1 MTTNKETVG
10 RSILASLISTL
21 GPVSFGYCLAYSS
34 SALVDLSNDQTD
46 PAIRLSDSQ
55 GSWFSSLV
63 TVGAMI
69 GSCIGGWLI
78 DKFGRKGSILMSA
91 VPFELGWLLISFAK
105 NHAMLYAGRIITGLA
120 CGVVSLAVPVY
131 IAEIAPARLRGALGA
146 SNQLA
151 ITFGLLLSFVL
162 GVVCHWKWLAL
173 IGAILPVLLVILM
186 FNMPETPR
194 WSLGKNRR
202 TETLNALL
210 WLRGPEVDIVEE
222 LTAIESS
229 PEQQEKPSLREW
241 LSPEL
246 AKPLILSIGLMFFQQ
261 FTGMNA
267 VIFNAASIFSAAGF
281 KNGKLVGITIGLF
294 QFLGTCLACLI
305 IERTGRRILLLISSI
320 TLAVSQFGLG
330 LYFEIYIPPH
340 DESQSSDALS
350 SIIHSVE
357 ASKISWL
364 SVFCLIFFNLGH
376 ALAWGPIPWL
386 VMSEMFPLRA
396 RGPAGSISV
405 LSNWLAAFIVT
416 LTFNSLQSSLTV
428 PGAYWFYAG
437 WLLLGFVFVYL
448 LMPETKGK
456 TLEEIEALFDK
467 NKRSY
472 QPIE

>member
-1 MTTNKETVG
+1 MRGRQAKPEEIFFKQKQTRVAFVRKHSNLVFLWHKGRNFRAVTGNCKLAASTNFIRGISAGKVNSFRLNFVSVSDKRGSVINDYET
-10 RSILASLISTL
+10 S
-21 GPVSFGYCLAYSS
+21 
-34 SALVDLSNDQTD
+34 
-46 PAIRLSDSQ
+46 PAAKSEEKRMFSQ
-55 GSWFSSLV
+55 
-63 TVGAMI
+63 AMI
-69 GSCIGGWLI
+69 
-78 DKFGRKGSILMSA
+78 
-91 VPFELGWLLISFAK
+91 ISSQ
-105 NHAMLYAGRIITGLA
+105 NYN
-120 CGVVSLAVPVY
+120 VV
-131 IAEIAPARLRGALGA
+131 
-146 SNQLA
+146 
-151 ITFGLLLSFVL
+151 TFLFS
-162 GVVCHWKWLAL
+162 
-173 IGAILPVLLVILM
+173 
-186 FNMPETPR
+186 
-194 WSLGKNRR
+194 
-202 TETLNALL
+202 
-210 WLRGPEVDIVEE
+210 
-222 LTAIESS
+222 
-229 PEQQEKPSLREW
+229 EQQEKPSLREW

-281 KNGKLVGITIGLF
+281 KNGKLVGITIGLM

-320 TLAVSQFGLG
+320 TLAVSQLGLG

-386 VMSEMFPLRA
+386 VMSEIFPLRA

-416 LTFNSLQSSLTV
+416 LTFNSLQSSFTV